1 MSKNAL
7 SKHSSQI
14 YDSLFMLKTE
24 YMLIQTQIERLE
36 HSIKQRQLNVVTGD
50 KHAEFMDAA
59 DRRSLFVKRNQL
71 RILES
76 ALTTY

>member
-7 SKHSSQI
+7 SHHTNRV
-14 YDSLFMLKTE
+14 YDTLSMLKTE
-24 YMLIQTQIERLE
+24 YVLLQTQIERLE
-36 HSIKQRQLNVVTGD
+36 HTIKERQLNVVTGD
-50 KHAEFMDAA
+50 KHVEFMNAA

-76 ALTTY
+76 AMTTY